1 MNQSILHYP
10 ESELELKDKIE
21 QLNDKWRDFLK
32 IQLSNEYA
40 DCIED
45 FFVTDGFY
53 PYYTYKK
60 KKILFI
66 GREALEIG
74 GLNYMELLYKAYQEK
89 RIGSKTLN
97 QHKFHSTMLYLTYAI
112 ERGVYKWEEIPSA
125 DKFISEFAQPKGI
138 SNAFM
143 NLSKFSNE
151 SGRWA
156 ADNNLIDSFIEAS
169 KKSPINFFATEIDL
183 LAPDI
188 IFGMNFSEERMKCL
202 GKFEF
207 ESPKMYGNNDVCFHI
222 LTTPSG
228 KTYPYLD
235 CWHFSAPN
243 KKTGTDIFN
252 PAIEALQ
259 DNGIIM

>member
-1 MNQSILHYP
+1 MSHYILNYP
-10 ESELELKDKIE
+10 ESELELKYKIKR
-21 QLNDKWRDFLK
+21 LNDKWRDFLK
-32 IQLSNEYA
+32 IRLNNEYS

-53 PYYTYKK
+53 PYYTYQKK
-60 KKILFI
+60 RILFI

-74 GLNYMELLYKAYQEK
+74 GANYMEFLYEAYQEK
-89 RIGSKTLN
+89 RIGNKTLN

-112 ERGVYKWEEIPSA
+112 EHEVYKWEEIPYA
-125 DKFISEFAQPKGI
+125 DEFISEFAQPEGI

-151 SGRWA
+151 SGCWA
-156 ADNNLIDSFIEAS
+156 ADNNLIDSFISAS
-169 KKSPINFFATEIDL
+169 IQSPVNLFATEIDL

-188 IFGMNFSEERMKCL
+188 IFGMNFSERMKCL
-202 GKFEF
+202 GNF
-207 ESPKMYGNNDVCFHI
+207 ESPKMYGNCDVCFQTLI
-222 LTTPSG
+222 TPSG

-235 CWHFSAPN
+235 CWHFSAPG
-243 KKTGTDIFN
+243 KKTETDIFN
-252 PAIEALQ
+252 PVIEALQ